1 MDLTSGVSV
10 CRLSSVSCS
19 LFVGISI
26 ALCSP
31 AAAQDSSSQT
41 SPGAGSS
48 AAAQPS
54 QGAESDHDHTMEI
67 PGGPALKIR
76 GFLDLNFLAGSPAN
90 PLQFPLGVPSHTT
103 FQLGEFDLFVTSK
116 LSEDLSFLAEMVVAA
131 DQKNE
136 IGVDLERL
144 QLTYKVSPFFEVS
157 GGRYHTA
164 IGYYSTA
171 FHHGTWFQ
179 AATGRPFMYYFEDS
193 GGILPVHNV
202 GVTTTGLVPGTGS
215 TGLHWIAE
223 VGNGRS
229 SSNEGKPV
237 QDFQSDR
244 NAKSTNVAAYIKPAW
259 LEGLQTGANWYHDRL
274 YPDSA
279 TRVNQNIMGVY
290 AVYITP
296 DWEFMNEAVRLRN
309 EIDASGQRFDSTLMY
324 TQLSR
329 RFGPVRPYVR
339 FQNVSSPVGDPV
351 NIFIGK
357 YEGPSVGVRYDITTY
372 AALKAQYNRLYQN
385 GPTTNGLD
393 IQVAFTF

>member
-1 MDLTSGVSV
+1 MDRTRSV
-10 CRLSSVSCS
+10 PVRRISAVYCAL
-19 LFVGISI
+19 LFGTI

-41 SPGAGSS
+41 TS
-48 AAAQPS
+48 AAGDAPAAPLPQDP
-54 QGAESDHDHTMEI
+54 GTEGDHTMEI

-76 GFLDLNFLAGSPAN
+76 GFLDFNFLAGSAAN
-90 PLQFPLGVPSHTT
+90 PLQFPFGVPSHTT

-116 LSEDLSFLAEMVVAA
+116 LSQDLSFLAEMVIAA
-131 DQKNE
+131 DQINE
-136 IGVDLERL
+136 VSVDLERL
-144 QLTYKVSPFFEVS
+144 QLTYKASPFFEVS

-179 AATGRPFMYYFEDS
+179 AATGRPFMYFFEDS

-223 VGNGRS
+223 IGNGRS
-229 SSNEGKPV
+229 SSNQGKPV

-244 NAKSTNVAAYIKPAW
+244 NAKSTNVAAFIKPAW

-274 YPDSA
+274 YPDGV
-279 TRVNQNIMGVY
+279 TRVNQNIAGVY

-296 DWEFMNEAVRLRN
+296 DWELMNEVVLLRN
-309 EIDASGQRFDSTLMY
+309 EIDSGGQSFDSHGRPDADHGR
-324 TQLSR
+324 SR
-329 RFGPVRPYVR
+329 RGSRHPGAGAATRGRRSRVDRGHDRARHEARPSAVPR
-339 FQNVSSPVGDPV
+339 RRDGRLSPQADP
-351 NIFIGK
+351 
-357 YEGPSVGVRYDITTY
+357 SAR
-372 AALKAQYNRLYQN
+372 
-385 GPTTNGLD
+385 
-393 IQVAFTF
+393 AF

>member
-1 MDLTSGVSV
+1 MDLTSGVPV
-10 CRLSSVSCS
+10 RRRSSGSCA

-26 ALCSP
+26 TLCSP
-31 AAAQDSSSQT
+31 AAAQDTSSQP
-41 SPGAGSS
+41 SPGAGDS
-48 AAAQPS
+48 AAAPPS
-54 QGAESDHDHTMEI
+54 QEAGSDHDHTMEI

-131 DQKNE
+131 DQTNQV
-136 IGVDLERL
+136 GVDLERL
-144 QLTYKVSPFFEVS
+144 QLTYKASPFFEVS

-202 GVTTTGLVPGTGS
+202 GVTTTGLVPGTAS

-229 SSNEGKPV
+229 SSNQGKPV
-237 QDFQSDR
+237 QDYQSDR
-244 NAKSTNVAAYIKPAW
+244 NAKSTNVAAYIKPTW

-274 YPDSA
+274 YPDSV
-279 TRVNQNIMGVY
+279 TRVNQNITGVY

-309 EIDASGQRFDSTLMY
+309 TIDASGQTFDSKLMY

-339 FQNVSSPVGDPV
+339 FQNVSSPAGDPV

-357 YEGPSVGVRYDITTY
+357 YEGPSVGLRYDLTTY
-372 AALKAQYNRLYQN
+372 AALKAQYNRLYQD

>member
-1 MDLTSGVSV
+1 MGITLTGSLRKISSV
-10 CRLSSVSCS
+10 CCAL
-19 LFVGISI
+19 LFSISI

-31 AAAQDSSSQT
+31 AEAQDSSSQT
-41 SPGAGSS
+41 TPAAGD
-48 AAAQPS
+48 AAQDAGT
-54 QGAESDHDHTMEI
+54 GADHTMEI

-76 GFLDLNFLAGSPAN
+76 GFLDFNFLAGSPAN
-90 PLQFPLGVPSHTT
+90 ALRFPLGVPSHTT
-103 FQLGEFDLFVTSK
+103 FQLGELDLFMTSR
-116 LSEDLSFLAEMVVAA
+116 LSEDLLFLAEMVVAP
-131 DQKNE
+131 DQTNE

-144 QLTYKVSPFFEVS
+144 QLTYRGSRYFEVS

-171 FHHGTWFQ
+171 FHHGVWFQ
-179 AATGRPFMYYFEDS
+179 TATGRPFMYYFEDS

-223 VGNGRS
+223 VGNGRN
-229 SSNEGKPV
+229 SSNQGQPV
-237 QDFQSDR
+237 QNFQNDR
-244 NAKSTNVAAYIKPAW
+244 NAMSTNVAAYIKPNW

-274 YPDSA
+274 YPDGV
-279 TRVNQNIMGVY
+279 TRVNQNITGVY
-290 AVYITP
+290 AVYMTP
-296 DWEFMNEAVRLRN
+296 SWEFMNEAVLLRN
-309 EIDASGQRFDSTLMY
+309 EIDASGQGFDSQLMY

-329 RFGPVRPYVR
+329 TFGSVRPYVR
-339 FQNVSSPVGDPV
+339 FQNVRSPVGDPV
-351 NIFIGK
+351 NAFIGK
-357 YEGPSVGVRYDITTY
+357 YEGPSVGVRYNVAAF